1 MAQAADK
8 IGRCE
13 IEQFMAY
20 MARTGRS
27 PRTTLNALLI
37 LRSSSSNARREYWV
51 LATMH
56 VRRQATRRQQLS
68 RHPLPLARRVH
79 GPVAKRSPHDD
90 IGRVERRVYLTAM
103 PGMRKL
109 DQYMKTRHR
118 GDDDLVFPAGKP
130 IYRSKPLS
138 ASRPRSGRARARG
151 PLPRS
156 GATRS
161 ARAWSPKR
169 SRCAVQE
176 NARLLRPR
184 F

>member
-1 MAQAADK
+1 
-8 IGRCE
+8 
-13 IEQFMAY
+13 
-20 MARTGRS
+20 
-27 PRTTLNALLI
+27 
-37 LRSSSSNARREYWV
+37 
-51 LATMH
+51 MH
-56 VRRQATRRQQLS
+56 ARRQATVDS
-68 RHPLPLARRVH
+68 SYRVIRFLWRDEFM
-79 GPVAKRSPHDD
+79 ALLRSVPDDD

-176 NARLLRPR
+176 NARLLLPR